1 MEIQFYGANCVRLSN
16 KKASLVVDDNLT
28 DLGLKPVIQADD
40 IALFTWHEPA
50 EGRGRFLINGPGEY
64 EISEIS
70 IRGIPVRSHIDSE
83 GTNSTIYNLQVQDLT
98 IGILGHIYPDLSDE
112 QLEAFGLV
120 DLLIIPVGGNGY
132 TIDAAGAAQL
142 IKKLE
147 PKIVIPTHYADNALK
162 YEVPQAELQV
172 FLSEMGISEPEQMNS
187 FKMKESELGDKT
199 RVIVLDRLQG
209 K

>member
-16 KKASLVVDDNLT
+16 KKTSLVVDDNLAK
-28 DLGLKPVIQADD
+28 LGLKPVMQADD
-40 IALFTWHEPA
+40 IALYTWPEPA
-50 EGRGRFLINGPGEY
+50 DGRGRFLINGPGEY

-70 IRGIPVRSHIDSE
+70 IRGIPVRAHIDSE
-83 GTNSTIYNLQVQDLT
+83 GTRTTIYNLQVQDLA
-98 IGILGHIYPDLSDE
+98 IGILGHIYPDLNDE

-120 DLLIIPVGGNGY
+120 DVLVIPVGGNGY
-132 TIDAAGAAQL
+132 TIDATAAAQL

-147 PKIVIPTHYADNALK
+147 PKIVIPTHYADRALK

-172 FLSEMGISEPEQMNS
+172 FLSEMGITEPEYLNS
-187 FKMKESELGDKT
+187 FKLKESELGDKT
-199 RVIVLDRLQG
+199 RVVVLNRLSA